1 MKKTILTIVLFTSI
15 FINAQSADTSKSSWT
30 PSLVTSLG
38 INQIAF
44 SNWVKGGENSIAW
57 TIIGDFHYD
66 KICAADWSFKNS
78 VKATYGRSKIGG
90 GAYRTT
96 DNDLYIENVASYNL
110 GWAVSPFISNSIR
123 TQLASGF
130 DYKVTPEKEIAN
142 FFDPGYITQT
152 IGFTYDK
159 HQNII
164 TRLGL
169 GFQEIITNKFNQYS
183 DDPTTK
189 SEVEKFKFETG
200 IESVTD
206 ADIKLDENIVYKSKL
221 RLFSQFKS
229 LDVWDVRWDNIIAAK
244 ITKYISVN
252 FGYLLVYEKAQSPRT
267 QIKEGLQVGFVY
279 TVF

>member
-1 MKKTILTIVLFTSI
+1 VKKLAALILILASI
-15 FINAQSADTSKSSWT
+15 TAYAQTADSTKSRWV
-30 PSLVTSLG
+30 PSFVTSLG

-57 TIIGDFHYD
+57 TIMGDLHYD
-66 KICAADWSFKNS
+66 KPGKEWSFKNS

-90 GAYRTT
+90 ATYRTT
-96 DNDLYIENVASYNL
+96 DNDLYIENVAAYDL
-110 GWAVSPFISNSIR
+110 GWAASPFISNSIR
-123 TQLASGF
+123 TPLASGF
-130 DYKVTPEKEIAN
+130 DYKVSPEVEIAN

-159 HQNII
+159 YPNIV

-169 GFQEIITNKFNQYS
+169 GFQEIITNKFTQYS
-183 DDPTTK
+183 DDPKTK
-189 SEVEKFKFETG
+189 TEIEKLKFETG

-206 ADIKLDENIVYKSKL
+206 VDYKIEENIVYKSKL

-229 LDVWDVRWDNIIAAK
+229 LDVWDVHWDNIIAAK

-252 FGYLLVYEKAQSPRT
+252 FGYLLIYEKAQSATT
-267 QIKEGLQVGFVY
+267 QIKEGLQIGFTYNVL
-279 TVF
+279 